1 MQKYVDNLFYIFENN
16 HFDKNNSN
24 EYLSV
29 NVNKILAFEEW
40 INSLEDDDIASYL
53 SIDVEKV
60 SDLRDF
66 VNKGITIWLGGK

>member
-16 HFDKNNSN
+16 YFDKNNWN

-29 NVNKILAFEEW
+29 NVNKILAFESW
-40 INSLEDDDIASYL
+40 LNDLEDDDISSYL

-60 SDLRDF
+60 PALRDF
-66 VNKGITIWLGGK
+66 ANKGITVWLERK

>member
-16 HFDKNNSN
+16 YFDNNNSN

-40 INSLEDDDIASYL
+40 INNLEDDDIASYL

-66 VNKGITIWLGGK
+66 ANKGITIWLGGK